1 MIKTKDGLGS
11 TMDDQL
17 PGLFRD
23 DDFRPARSHLDSS
36 SVAIPSP
43 SGFGIVPSQRIRQ
56 LIDEGTI
63 ASVTGISEEQIQPA
77 SLDLRLGRTAY
88 RVRGSFLPGRRLSLK
103 AQLPELQLH
112 EFDISDGAVLE
123 RGFVYLVQLQESV
136 KLPKSIAAVANPKS
150 STGRLDVF
158 VRLIT
163 DHGEVF
169 DYVEPGYR
177 GPLYA
182 EISPRSFSIKVREGS
197 RLNQIRFRQ
206 LAPAHEKYHSFILN
220 DTHLRN
226 LHAESP
232 LVDGDAIIRRGLHVR
247 VQLATDSPTGVIG
260 YRAKRHSGVVDV
272 DRIGCYAVNEF
283 WEPIFPQSNGRLI
296 LDPLEFY
303 ILASKEALHI
313 PPKYAA
319 EMVPIDPAMG
329 EFRVHYAGFFDPG
342 FGHAAA
348 GGAGS
353 RAVLEVR
360 SHEVPFFL
368 EDGQIVGRLV
378 YETLSETPQ
387 HLYGQ
392 LLGSNYQSQGLK
404 LSKHF
409 ISPNPDS
416 SETLES
422 RARGKRPKAK
432 TASVPVS
439 RRSTGATKKAAKP
452 ARRKR

>member
-1 MIKTKDGLGS
+1 
-11 TMDDQL
+11 MDDRL
-17 PGLFRD
+17 PGIFQD
-23 DDFRPARSHLDSS
+23 DDFRPARSHLDNEHSTDHL
-36 SVAIPSP
+36 
-43 SGFGIVPSQRIRQ
+43 SGYGILPSQKVRK
-56 LIDEGTI
+56 LTEDGTVDAI
-63 ASVTGISEEQIQPA
+63 GGVRSDQIQPA
-77 SLDLRLGRTAY
+77 SLDLRLGRLAY
-88 RVRGSFLPGRRLSLK
+88 RVRASFLPGRRESLK
-103 AQLPELQLH
+103 QQLGELQLH
-112 EFDISDGAVLE
+112 KFDLSEGAVLE
-123 RGFVYLVQLQESV
+123 KGFVYLVQLQESV
-136 KLPKSIAAVANPKS
+136 KLPKSISGVANPKS

-163 DHGEVF
+163 EHGEVF

-177 GPLYA
+177 GALYA

-206 LAPAHEKYHSFILN
+206 LAPAHEKYHSFVLT
-220 DTHLRN
+220 DLQLRA
-226 LHAESP
+226 LHAKSP
-232 LVDGDAIIRRGLHVR
+232 LVDGEPMIRRGLHVR
-247 VQLATDSPTGVIG
+247 VDLAGQGAASIVG
-260 YRAKRHSGVVDV
+260 YRAKRHAGVVDV
-272 DRIGCYAVNEF
+272 DRVGGYGVTDF
-283 WEPIFPQSNGRLI
+283 WEPITPQKNGRLI

-313 PPKYAA
+313 PPLYAA
-319 EMVPIDPAMG
+319 EMVPIDPMMG

-378 YETLSETPQ
+378 YERLADQPT

-392 LLGSNYQSQGLK
+392 ALGSNYQSQGLK

-409 ISPNPDS
+409 TMPRKRKPDVAVEVKVS
-416 SETLES
+416 F
-422 RARGKRPKAK
+422 PKAK
-432 TASVPVS
+432 ALRV
-439 RRSTGATKKAAKP
+439 RSKPKKK
-452 ARRKR
+452 

>member
-1 MIKTKDGLGS
+1 
-11 TMDDQL
+11 MDDRL
-17 PGLFRD
+17 PGIFQD
-23 DDFRPARSHLDSS
+23 DDFRPARSHIEHN
-36 SVAIPSP
+36 ATRPQ
-43 SGFGIVPSQRIRQ
+43 SGYGIVPSQKIRK
-56 LIDEGTI
+56 LIDDGVVD
-63 ASVTGISEEQIQPA
+63 ALDGILPDQVQPA
-77 SLDLRLGRTAY
+77 SLDLRLGRVAY
-88 RVRGSFLPGRRLSLK
+88 RVRASFLPGRRMSLK
-103 AQLPELQLH
+103 QQLNELQLH
-112 EFDISDGAVLE
+112 KFDLSEGAVLE

-136 KLPKSIAAVANPKS
+136 KLPKSVSGVANPKS

-163 DHGEVF
+163 EYGEVF
-169 DYVEPGYR
+169 DYVEPEYA

-206 LAPAHEKYHSFILN
+206 LAPAHEKYHSFVLS
-220 DTHLRN
+220 DTELRN
-226 LHAESP
+226 LNATSP
-232 LVDGDAIIRRGLHVR
+232 LVDGEPIIRRGLHVR
-247 VQLATDSPTGVIG
+247 VDLAGQGASSVVGF
-260 YRAKRHSGVVDV
+260 RAKRHSGVVDV
-272 DRIGCYAVNEF
+272 DQVRRYAVNDF
-283 WEPIFPQSNGRLI
+283 WEPIHPQKNGRLI

-313 PPKYAA
+313 PPLYAA
-319 EMVPIDPAMG
+319 EMVPIDPMMG

-378 YETLSETPQ
+378 YERLSEQPK
-387 HLYGQ
+387 HLYGEA
-392 LLGSNYQSQGLK
+392 LGSNYQSQGLK

-409 ISPNPDS
+409 SMPRRRAPDVAV
-416 SETLES
+416 EVKV
-422 RARGKRPKAK
+422 RFPKMQ
-432 TASVPVS
+432 
-439 RRSTGATKKAAKP
+439 GATKLVPGKSK
-452 ARRKR
+452 KK